1 MASARRKRK
10 RATAARRNAATPTS
24 SGVDVEGLQREL
36 GEVRKKLEAADAAKS
51 RAVSR
56 GTAKLRKENEMLE
69 AQLTRLVQEIGQ
81 LRFVV
86 DRVQQLERELRE
98 KDLRISEAEAETDRL
113 REALNSGRPT
123 ARAAAAAS
131 QAARLFGTGR

>member
-1 MASARRKRK
+1 
-10 RATAARRNAATPTS
+10 
-24 SGVDVEGLQREL
+24 
-36 GEVRKKLEAADAAKS
+36 
-51 RAVSR
+51 
-56 GTAKLRKENEMLE
+56 MLE

>member
-1 MASARRKRK
+1 MASGRRRKK
-10 RATAARRNAATPTS
+10 RSAAPVPDDVAA
-24 SGVDVEGLQREL
+24 LQREL
-36 GEVRKKLEAADAAKS
+36 TEARKKLESAEATKTRAIS
-51 RAVSR
+51 RS
-56 GTAKLRKENEMLE
+56 TARLRKENEALE

-86 DRVQQLERELRE
+86 DRVQQLERELRAKE
-98 KDLRISEAEAETDRL
+98 LRISEAEAETDRL

-131 QAARLFGTGR
+131 QAARLFGAR

>member
-1 MASARRKRK
+1 MASARRKRN
-10 RATAARRNAATPTS
+10 RATTAKRNSTPQAAP
-24 SGVDVEGLQREL
+24 DVGGLQREL
-36 GEVRKKLEAADAAKS
+36 EETRKKLEAADATKS

-69 AQLTRLVQEIGQ
+69 AQLTRLVKEIGQ
-81 LRFVV
+81 MRFVV
-86 DRVQQLERELRE
+86 DRVPQLERELRA
-98 KDLRISEAEAETDRL
+98 KDLQISEIEAEADRL

-131 QAARLFGTGR
+131 QAARLFGTAR

>member
-1 MASARRKRK
+1 MASGRRKRK
-10 RATAARRNAATPTS
+10 STTATASMPSNVEELKKALADVRRKLDSAEAT
-24 SGVDVEGLQREL
+24 
-36 GEVRKKLEAADAAKS
+36 KS
-51 RAVSR
+51 RAISR
-56 GTAKLRKENEMLE
+56 STARLRKENDMLE

-86 DRVQQLERELRE
+86 DRVQQLERELRA

-113 REALNSGRPT
+113 RDALNSGRPT

-131 QAARLFGTGR
+131 QAARLFGASR